1 MQMNIYGVYILRWTR
16 YLGEP
21 EHDPLNNCTTQSYT
35 ITCQLSIRKILKGI
49 YRKNIKIS
57 L

>member
-1 MQMNIYGVYILRWTR
+1 MNKCCVYILRWTR

-49 YRKNIKIS
+49 YRKNIEIS